1 MKMKISPQT
10 FVLTVQCS
18 FPEEFSLEEEITS
31 LEQKRKVKS
40 MCVPCRHLGHVEH
53 PQAAW
58 AALLAHMLY
67 SHTTQ

>member
-10 FVLTVQCS
+10 FVVKVQCS

-31 LEQKRKVKS
+31 LEQKRKVRR
-40 MCVPCRHLGHVEH
+40 MCVPCHHLGHAEH

-58 AALLAHMLY
+58 ATLLAHMVY